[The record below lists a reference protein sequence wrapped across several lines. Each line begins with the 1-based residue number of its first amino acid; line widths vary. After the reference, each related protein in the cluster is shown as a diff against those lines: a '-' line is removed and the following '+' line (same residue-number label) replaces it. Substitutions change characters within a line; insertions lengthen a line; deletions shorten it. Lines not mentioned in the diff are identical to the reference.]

1 MREPNHNFIQAN
13 PEEVLCPAEHA
24 VHKNFTTSVGALRK
38 DLVRTAYYLLQVQE
52 RDIHRKLGYETLAA
66 YAAAWAGLTAKQ
78 AREFVAI
85 ARRLP
90 QFQEVEEALKAGDLS
105 WSKARLITRRAN
117 PEDQRK
123 WIDQAQKI
131 PVRELEERLPPRA
144 KQPPAPTPAPAG
156 LLAPK
161 ERKPAAGDPPS
172 APKQHFTLSFTAE
185 EYALLEA
192 AYCDA
197 VIEDTGGNRRRTI
210 PPRLRRQVMQRARF
224 RWEAAG
230 CPNTQFLQ
238 IHHRRPAAA
247 GGGNTLDNLVVL
259 CSRCHRRLHENEQT
273 ARTVLRHA
281 P

>member
-24 VHKNFTTSVGALRK
+24 VHKDFTTSVAALRK

-210 PPRLRRQVMQRARF
+210 PPRLRRQVMQRARSCATPHNAF
-224 RWEAAG
+224 AG
-230 CPNTQFLQ
+230 GALSCPGAGSLA
-238 IHHRRPAAA
+238 HMRHRRVQFPVPFP
-247 GGGNTLDNLVVL
+247 G
-259 CSRCHRRLHENEQT
+259 RF
-273 ARTVLRHA
+273 